1 MKMRFLYISGV
12 LMRTTKFATENG
24 DLGCLSNLPEWP
36 NLVKVLVS
44 VTALRC
50 LFINNLGII

>member
-1 MKMRFLYISGV
+1 
-12 LMRTTKFATENG
+12 MRTTKFATENG

-44 VTALRC
+44 VAALRC

>member
-1 MKMRFLYISGV
+1 
-12 LMRTTKFATENG
+12 MRTTKFATENG

>member
-1 MKMRFLYISGV
+1 MVWKLDLGLV
-12 LMRTTKFATENG
+12 ATKFATENG